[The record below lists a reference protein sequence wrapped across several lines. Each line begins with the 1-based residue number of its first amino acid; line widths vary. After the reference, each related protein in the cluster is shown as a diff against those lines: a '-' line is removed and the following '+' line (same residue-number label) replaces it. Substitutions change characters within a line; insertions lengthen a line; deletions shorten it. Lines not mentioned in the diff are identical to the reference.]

1 MSLIHRLLAYQ
12 IDRCRWSHCDPL
24 PQIWFSCLRASF
36 QISLNWFFV
45 VTFCACKSGGKTCE
59 ADNLLSVMVCNL
71 SWGIGFFSAEWVW
84 EIQRGWRSIYGIS
97 PAEVLPSFVAAYQCC
112 PRGFRIANVFGSQHS
127 LSLFPW
133 SVGVWTCLS
142 VFAFSQSH
150 LHFAVVA
157 RNFHSHFPAEGR
169 RFSPYFPL
177 RRSALIYW
185 EWNPVQL
192 WLILTNF
199 AFLQPDL
206 EPVPDPEPPK
216 KLSPYIYQVDETKAD
231 FQITKSGDVGQS
243 TNKSYEKR
251 SQTEFH
257 ILSIGHT
264 W

>member
-1 MSLIHRLLAYQ
+1 MSLIHRSLAYQ

-199 AFLQPDL
+199 AFSQPDL

-216 KLSPYIYQVDETKAD
+216 KLSPYI
-231 FQITKSGDVGQS
+231 KSM
-243 TNKSYEKR
+243 KLKLIFR
-251 SQTEFH
+251 
-257 ILSIGHT
+257 
-264 W
+264 